1 MGMIQGEKIK
11 LRALE
16 PTDLDFLYRLENN
29 TEFWE
34 YGHTQTPLSKFV
46 LKQYLENSH
55 RDIYDVKQLRL
66 VITDLKDEVV
76 GLIDFFDFD
85 PKNKRVGLSIIIEDS
100 AQRRKGFALEAIQLV
115 CVYAFKVLDVHQV
128 YAHITPDNEKSIK
141 LFEKSGFKKSGTKK
155 DWNYFGGEYK
165 DEVLFQLF
173 NSKE

>member
-1 MGMIQGEKIK
+1 MMQGKKIK

-29 TEFWE
+29 TDFWE

-66 VITDLKDEVV
+66 VITDLEGGVV

-85 PKNKRVGLSIIIEDS
+85 PKNKRVGMGIIIEDS
-100 AQRRKGFALEAIQLV
+100 GERRKGYAFEAVQLV
-115 CVYAFKVLDVHQV
+115 CDYAFKVLDVHQV
-128 YAHITPDNEKSIK
+128 YAHIMPDNEKSIQ
-141 LFEKSGFKKSGTKK
+141 LFEKAGFKPSGVKK
-155 DWNYFGGEYK
+155 DWNYFGGQFK
-165 DEVLFQLF
+165 DEVLYQKIKK
-173 NSKE
+173 N